1 MNGWYYHDEIS
12 NLFTSYFTKEAVIPL
27 IKKTILLLVILLSSL
42 LGVQV
47 SVQGWFVIEPFYE
60 VKVVQ
65 AITFSI
71 KITEVDDSSL
81 LFDKVAIS
89 DTVQVYIAYLALLYK
104 GNINGYSAILVLT
117 DESNNKLL
125 TLISDTPTSTNP
137 FPSQLVFRLDLVLDP
152 LKGKYLPSGKG
163 LESVMVRHLFAT
175 GFEFIDVNGTTYV
188 MILGSDTVLSELD
201 ITVPARERTTSW

>member
-1 MNGWYYHDEIS
+1 M
-12 NLFTSYFTKEAVIPL
+12 